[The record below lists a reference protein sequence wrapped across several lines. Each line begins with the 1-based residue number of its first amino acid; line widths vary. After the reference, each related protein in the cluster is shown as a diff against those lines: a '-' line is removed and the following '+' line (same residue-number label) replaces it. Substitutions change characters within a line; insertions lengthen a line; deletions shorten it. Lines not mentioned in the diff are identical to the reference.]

1 MTSKGTK
8 KAFLRVPAHI
18 GEKARLQAERA
29 FVHDQTPQADAAGGD
44 KEKNRPEL
52 NGVLSE
58 RQEEHEEQ
66 RGSTSLASIE
76 EGLASAQAFTGATST
91 GVAFDDADQ
100 RTPGAELSVQ
110 ESVFTEPRQAP
121 TSKEEASLTLTVGR
135 GGGSAF
141 SHAEGAKHASKLPY
155 AHRRVWADSVLR
167 IEQAFYE
174 LAANQSTNGSGGPC
188 RWRRNQLA
196 RAAGLRSAQ
205 TVDEAVRVLI
215 GLGLVRRRSLRG
227 PQGAEFEL
235 QQGSVEPEALAQ
247 RMAEGLRL
255 LAARIERLEPEAWRE
270 RAVVQ
275 VIERVAS
282 ALAVFEETPQ
292 LLE

>member
-1 MTSKGTK
+1 MTTKGTK

-18 GEKARLQAERA
+18 GEKARLQAERT
-29 FVHDQTPQADAAGGD
+29 FVDDESTQAGTVERNKETDNPKLDDA
-44 KEKNRPEL
+44 
-52 NGVLSE
+52 LSTTS
-58 RQEEHEEQ
+58 HFEQ
-66 RGSTSLASIE
+66 RRELGGSVKRTSIE
-76 EGLASAQAFTGATST
+76 GGLVEAQSSVEVSSVSSTFSTVDQRIPKADLSAQG
-91 GVAFDDADQ
+91 
-100 RTPGAELSVQ
+100 
-110 ESVFTEPRQAP
+110 PRP
-121 TSKEEASLTLTVGR
+121 TDPAEEASLTGNRRDTEEDVVSG
-135 GGGSAF
+135 
-141 SHAEGAKHASKLPY
+141 AEVTKHASKLPY

-174 LAANQSTNGSGGPC
+174 LAADQAQKGARGPC

-196 RAAGLRSAQ
+196 RVAGLRSAQ
-205 TVDEAVRVLI
+205 TVDEAIRVLI

-235 QQGSVEPEALAQ
+235 QQGSVAPDALAQ
-247 RMAEGLRL
+247 RMAAGLRL

-282 ALAVFEETPQ
+282 TLAVFEETPQ
-292 LLE
+292 LME